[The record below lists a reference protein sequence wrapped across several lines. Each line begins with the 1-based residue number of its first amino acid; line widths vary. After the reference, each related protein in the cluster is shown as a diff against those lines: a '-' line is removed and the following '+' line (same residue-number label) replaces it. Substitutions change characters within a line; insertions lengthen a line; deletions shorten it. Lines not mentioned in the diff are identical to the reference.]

1 VTHPRTSI
9 DGMTDVFRWAELTR
23 TRLTELLPDAVVA
36 IATGA
41 TEQHGPHLATGTDA
55 LLAET
60 VLTRAADVY
69 GAAGR
74 DAPRPLVLAP
84 TLAYGA
90 SDHHL
95 PFGGTLS
102 LTPETLL
109 AVLADLCRSIATG
122 GGRRFLI
129 VNGHGGNTGV
139 CQAAAGAAAARFDLT
154 VGYLDYWSLLGDDL
168 AGLPADCVPGHAGAF
183 ETSLVSA
190 LRPEL
195 VTGAAERTDYP
206 PNIPVPG
213 LQVHSADVWAGWNG
227 FTDSPGTGS
236 AEVGRAMLDRLSNS
250 LAERIAAFASGSGGP
265 KYAPTHTREQA

>member
-1 VTHPRTSI
+1 
-9 DGMTDVFRWAELTR
+9 MTDVFRWAELTR
-23 TRLTELLPDAVVA
+23 TRLTELLPNAVVA

-60 VLTRAADVY
+60 VLTRAAERYGGAGDDV
-69 GAAGR
+69 G
-74 DAPRPLVLAP
+74 RPLVLAP
-84 TLAYGA
+84 TLAFGA

-102 LTPETLL
+102 LTPETLM
-109 AVLADLCRSIATG
+109 AVLVDLCRSLAAD
-122 GGRRFLI
+122 GGRRLLI

-139 CQAAAGAAAARFDLT
+139 CQAAAGAAAAHFDLM

-190 LRPEL
+190 LRPEF
-195 VTGAAERTDYP
+195 VSGAAERHEYP
-206 PNIPVPG
+206 PSIPVPG
-213 LQVHSADVWAGWNG
+213 LQVHSANVWAGWNG
-227 FTDSPGTGS
+227 FTDSPGAASSDIG
-236 AEVGRAMLDRLSNS
+236 AELLDRLSNR
-250 LAERIAAFASGSGGP
+250 LAERIAAFASADLGP
-265 KYAPTHTREQA
+265 